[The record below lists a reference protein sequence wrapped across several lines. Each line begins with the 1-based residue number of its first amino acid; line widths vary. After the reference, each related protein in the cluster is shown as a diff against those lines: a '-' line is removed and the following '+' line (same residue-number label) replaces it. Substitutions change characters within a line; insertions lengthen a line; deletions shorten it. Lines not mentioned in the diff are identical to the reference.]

1 MIINNLFPKHANQVA
16 KHNIDTIIL
25 NERERGG
32 EEEEEER
39 EKERE
44 RVQRDGFQ
52 LCLNFKNYSKVII
65 DVAL

>member
-32 EEEEEER
+32 EEEEEE
-39 EKERE
+39 ERE
-44 RVQRDGFQ
+44 RERESAKRWVPIVLKFQ
-52 LCLNFKNYSKVII
+52 KLF
-65 DVAL
+65 